1 MPQATNANRYGHNYA
16 YESTAYSKGAVFLAQ
31 LGYIIGQEK
40 LLETLQTYYREWKFK
55 HPLPNDLRVIAE
67 RVSGIQL
74 QWYLTDW
81 TQTTNTI
88 DYGITSVNAVGE
100 KTEIQLER
108 IGLMPMPQEIFIQYN
123 DNTVELHYI
132 PISLMRGEKESTYT
146 IDRTI
151 HPDWTWANPKYQ
163 FTINRP
169 KEDIKSIVIDISNL
183 MADIDKSNNYY
194 VAE

>member
-1 MPQATNANRYGHNYA
+1 M
-16 YESTAYSKGAVFLAQ
+16 
-31 LGYIIGQEK
+31 
-40 LLETLQTYYREWKFK
+40 
-55 HPLPNDLRVIAE
+55 
-67 RVSGIQL
+67 
-74 QWYLTDW
+74 
-81 TQTTNTI
+81 
-88 DYGITSVNAVGE
+88 GE